1 MAAENGQE
9 SGKLSRGVCNNIPVH
24 PSCFEKKAEVEERC
38 KYFVEKPSPVILNK
52 DKNYVT
58 VTWKKMEGNGLY
70 SIFISDGGPMTKMAV
85 TRGNFYNFEVR
96 SLATNKI

>member
-1 MAAENGQE
+1 M
-9 SGKLSRGVCNNIPVH
+9 
-24 PSCFEKKAEVEERC
+24 
-38 KYFVEKPSPVILNK
+38 ILNK